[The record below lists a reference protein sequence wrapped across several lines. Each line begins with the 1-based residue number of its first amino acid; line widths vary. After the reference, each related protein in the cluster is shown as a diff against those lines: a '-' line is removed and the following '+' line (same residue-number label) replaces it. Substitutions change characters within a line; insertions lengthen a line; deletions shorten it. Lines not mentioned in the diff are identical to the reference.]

1 MNVYLD
7 NAATT
12 QLHPQVLEEM
22 LPFLTEIFGNPSSS
36 HSFGRKSK
44 AAIESARKTIASA
57 INAGPLE
64 IVFTSGGTEANNMA
78 IKCAVET
85 YGVKHIVSSVAEH
98 KCVFNTCHDV
108 AESNKLQ
115 LHLLKVNQQ
124 GFIDSSE
131 LENLLASLEGKV
143 LVTLI
148 HANNELGTIT
158 NIKAVGELC
167 RKYDALFHS
176 DTVQTICHYPIDVQ
190 DLHIHFLSGSAH
202 KFHGPKGVGFLFMK
216 KDAKI
221 KPLIHGGGQERN
233 YRSGTENVSGIV
245 GMAKALSIA
254 YENLEIDKKHIL
266 EIKNYFIEKLQSNIK
281 EIAFNGDVI
290 NGLYTVLNVS
300 FPPQFNSDMLLF
312 SLDIAG
318 VAASG
323 GSACSS
329 GASTGSHVLDAIG
342 HPLNRK
348 AIRFSFSKYNT
359 KEEIDYVVEQLL
371 KLGK

>member
-98 KCVFNTCHDV
+98 KCVYNTCHELASAGEV
-108 AESNKLQ
+108 Q
-115 LHLLKVNQQ
+115 LHLLKVNQLGQ
-124 GFIDSSE
+124 IDVQQLDE
-131 LENLLASLEGKV
+131 LLASLEGKV

-148 HANNELGTIT
+148 HANNELGTIAD
-158 NIKAVGELC
+158 IKAVGELC

-176 DTVQTICHYPIDVQ
+176 DTVQTVCHYPIDVQ
-190 DLHIHFLSGSAH
+190 DMYIHFLSGSAH
-202 KFHGPKGVGFLFMK
+202 KFHGPKGAGFLFMK

-254 YENLEIDKKHIL
+254 YENLEIDEKHIL

-281 EIAFNGDVI
+281 EITFNGDVE

-300 FPPQFNSDMLLF
+300 FPSQFNSDMLLF

-371 KLGK
+371 KLSK

>member
-190 DLHIHFLSGSAH
+190 DLHIHLLSGSAH